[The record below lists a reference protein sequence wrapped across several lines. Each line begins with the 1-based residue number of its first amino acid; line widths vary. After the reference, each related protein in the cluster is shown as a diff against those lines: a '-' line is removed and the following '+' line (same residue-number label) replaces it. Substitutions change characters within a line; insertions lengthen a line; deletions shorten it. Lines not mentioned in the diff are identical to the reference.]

1 MTADNLTNEPTPE
14 RWRKKPVEIE
24 ARRFSGAM
32 ELIDA
37 EGLALWCGGTFKHDT
52 GAGQEYKTYYW
63 SIEIPT
69 LEGTMR
75 ATPGDYIIRG
85 VQGEFYP
92 CRGDIFEQT
101 YERAALV
108 AAQGAAPQAESAPKS
123 SYISPSLPG
132 MIRNLWKSDPSENSV
147 RTALKL
153 AGDLIQEL
161 IDLKAAQVLPSSGVD
176 EDALAEVIAIA
187 RNRWAIYGTEAEP
200 LEKHVARAV
209 IASRAEWLKGQGR

>member
-1 MTADNLTNEPTPE
+1 MTDNRTNEPTPE

-52 GAGQEYKTYYW
+52 GAGQEYKSYYW

-75 ATPGDYIIRG
+75 ATPGDYIIKG

-92 CRGDIFEQT
+92 CKPDIFEQT
-101 YERAALV
+101 YEPAALV
-108 AAQGAAPQAESAPKS
+108 AAQGTAPQAESKCQTCSREAS
-123 SYISPSLPG
+123 FCAHCVAE
-132 MIRNLWKSDPSENSV
+132 M
-147 RTALKL
+147 
-153 AGDLIQEL
+153 EL
-161 IDLKAAQVLPSSGVD
+161 VPVLPSSGVD
-176 EDALAEVIAIA
+176 EDKLAEVIESEIDKL
-187 RNRWAIYGTEAEP
+187 RHETRLYPDIYKTQ
-200 LEKHVARAV
+200 VARAV
-209 IASRAEWLKGQGR
+209 AEWLKGQER